1 MPCFCEGEGHALY
14 TFYGYCRL
22 DYQESIRIRFSF
34 ECKKHCLNKTVYRA
48 GFSSIGKVHLVL
60 REDLE
65 SVIEDH
71 YEWNKV
77 TTCVHNLFGGG
88 QRWVDQYGEMIIKNA
103 NKGLTCKMSFVR
115 VSYCIIYPPME

>member
-1 MPCFCEGEGHALY
+1 M
-14 TFYGYCRL
+14 T
-22 DYQESIRIRFSF
+22 
-34 ECKKHCLNKTVYRA
+34 
-48 GFSSIGKVHLVL
+48 GKVHLVL

-65 SVIEDH
+65 SVMEDH

-88 QRWVDQYGEMIIKNA
+88 QRWVDQYGEMIIKNT

-115 VSYCIIYPPME
+115 VSYSANTASLLNCGVLGYAGNFLVLFSLHRVILM